1 MTNEEIAS
9 LKKLCL
15 LSPQGLHRQLVFA
28 LRDYGYGVNDLII
41 TRQYIMA
48 AGDLPV
54 CLIAHLDTVFDQEK
68 HKEKEIYVDTEHQV
82 MWSPQGLGTDDRAGV
97 FAIISIIQSGLKPHI
112 IFTTDEE
119 SGGLGASALVKDFLD
134 CPFKNAN
141 FLIELDRAHEKDCV
155 FYSCENK
162 DFEDYIIDFDFEYA
176 IGTFTDISIIS
187 PRWGIAAVNLSV
199 GYYQEHSS
207 GEHLVIPYLLETIEK
222 VKKILQNQKEHNIMY
237 EYIEGRVKKPNAKMS
252 ECLCCQEK
260 VAPGCGFDITFNNY
274 IYTVCKNCDSL
285 LNF

>member
-1 MTNEEIAS
+1 MVNVEFLEYLFSLTQGELKRWLMAWIVHYYEKEKITATKDYIIAEGDI
-9 LKKLCL
+9 
-15 LSPQGLHRQLVFA
+15 PVVLV
-28 LRDYGYGVNDLII
+28 
-41 TRQYIMA
+41 
-48 AGDLPV
+48 
-54 CLIAHLDTVFDQEK
+54 AHLDIVYLNPPTQ
-68 HKEKEIYVDTEHQV
+68 IYYDNKKQV
-82 MWSPQGLGTDDRAGV
+82 MWAPQGLGADDRAGV

-134 CPFKNAN
+134 CPFKNVN

-155 FYSCENK
+155 FYSCENR

-260 VAPGCGFDITFNNY
+260 VAPGRGFDITFNNY

>member
-68 HKEKEIYVDTEHQV
+68 CKDKEIYVDTEHQV

-97 FAIISIIQSGLKPHI
+97 FAILKLLKMGYKPYI
-112 IFTTDEE
+112 IFTQGEE
-119 SGGLGASALVKDFLD
+119 EGCLGAKALVRRFPKSPWKKL
-134 CPFKNAN
+134 KYI
-141 FLIELDRAHEKDCV
+141 LQLDRRGEQDCV
-155 FYSCENK
+155 FYDCDNP
-162 DFEDYIIDFDFEYA
+162 DFTEYVESFGF
-176 IGTFTDISIIS
+176 ITDWGSFSDISAIA
-187 PRWGIAAVNLSV
+187 PAWGIAAANLSV
-199 GYYQEHSS
+199 GYWDEHTYCERVALSW
-207 GEHLVIPYLLETIEK
+207 LEQTIER
-222 VKKILQNQKEHNIMY
+222 VKKMLDVCNEAQKY
-237 EYIEGRVKKPNAKMS
+237 EYIEIKRPVFDKTTTATDM
-252 ECLCCQEK
+252 CILCGGPIDEAAEYAC
-260 VAPGCGFDITFNNY
+260 VCSTCSAPWHQ
-274 IYTVCKNCDSL
+274 
-285 LNF
+285 